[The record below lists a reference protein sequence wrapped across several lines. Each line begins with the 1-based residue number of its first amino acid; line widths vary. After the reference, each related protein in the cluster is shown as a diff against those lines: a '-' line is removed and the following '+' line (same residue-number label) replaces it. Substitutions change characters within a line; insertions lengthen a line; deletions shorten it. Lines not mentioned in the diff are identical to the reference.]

1 MESPSSQPLY
11 YVFHVIPFTK
21 NDGSKKYTKYD
32 KRMFTSILQGD
43 KEWEDKKI
51 DEKIQS
57 LRGNNFEIY
66 RVELARKEG
75 ISFELIRIVRDIQ
88 LR

>member
-1 MESPSSQPLY
+1 MESPTSQPLY
-11 YVFHVIPFTK
+11 YVFHAIPFTK
-21 NDGSKKYTKYD
+21 NYGMKKYTKHD
-32 KRMFTSILQGD
+32 KRMFTSILDGG

-57 LRGNNFEIY
+57 LRGNNFETY

-75 ISFELIRIVRDIQ
+75 ISFEFIKIVRDIQ
-88 LR
+88 FR